1 MSTLAPD
8 RAGGNSLA
16 YVYDRQQ
23 CLGHVLA
30 RGKTGFEGQKT
41 QNQAS
46 TAFSETVSI
55 RNTSPPASVASVA
68 PKFPF

>member
-1 MSTLAPD
+1 LARGPGSTLDEENLSMSTLAPD

-30 RGKTGFEGQKT
+30 RGKTGFEAFDRDDRPLGLFPNT
-41 QNQAS
+41 AS
-46 TAFSETVSI
+46 KLRE
-55 RNTSPPASVASVA
+55 
-68 PKFPF
+68 